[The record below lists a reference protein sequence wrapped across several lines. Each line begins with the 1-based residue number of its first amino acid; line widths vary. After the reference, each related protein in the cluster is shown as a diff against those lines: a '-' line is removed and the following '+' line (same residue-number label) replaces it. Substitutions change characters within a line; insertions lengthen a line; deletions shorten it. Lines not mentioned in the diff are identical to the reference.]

1 MGRHL
6 RLPLAL
12 LWLAGLAAEASGQAL
27 GLPKAVAYE
36 ASMRGGRV
44 EGTVTDQA
52 GVGLE
57 GATLVA
63 LGGAVATARTD
74 ASGRFTLALSPGDYV
89 LRAARDGYISTYR
102 ELVRVQ
108 ADISLRRNITLT
120 KAGPV
125 AQAVLLAGI
134 AGAER
139 APDPIDSDVPS
150 ERTEGDAAWR
160 LRHLPR
166 TVLRDVTPLDLAL
179 AEEPARLARRTSF
192 VDWIV
197 AGSARS
203 ASSFIMDTDFN
214 GQVNFL
220 TTGAMAGAGAVDRRP
235 DLARGVAYVVVGAP
249 VGSYGDWSVR
259 GAAAAGDLA
268 SWTLLTEYRAKP
280 RRAHA
285 FRAGF
290 AYSAQIDLVP
300 DAPHAPTTGRRVGGL
315 YVLDRWTMGPNV
327 AIDYGGR
334 IDRYDYLAQPALAS
348 GNLGFSVRLLPQVRM
363 TWSAASRMVAP
374 GAEQFLPPST
384 AGPWLPPERTFSML
398 RSRSALSPENVERY
412 DVGFEADLGTGQV
425 VSLRRFSESVRNQMV
440 ALFGLDAASEVGHY
454 YIASPGDVVSDGWA
468 VAVSGAMG
476 SHISGRL
483 EYIARRSDWTPL
495 ARLVSLS
502 RVSPSSIRTGGH
514 GHDLTASID
523 AALPRVATHVNIAV
537 RLSDEFS
544 APSREGYAPI
554 MAGRF
559 KLEIQQ
565 QLPYHPVRG
574 GELNIVVT
582 LRTLL
587 RDLDA
592 AGSMYDELLTVR
604 PPLRV
609 TSGVQ
614 MRF

>member
-27 GLPKAVAYE
+27 GLPRAVAYE

-44 EGTVTDQA
+44 EGTVTDQTGA
-52 GVGLE
+52 GLDGV
-57 GATLVA
+57 TVVA
-63 LGGAVATARTD
+63 LGSGLATARTD
-74 ASGRFTLALSPGDYV
+74 ASGRFTLPLSPGDYV
-89 LRAARDGYISTYR
+89 LRATREGYISTYR

-108 ADISLRRNITLT
+108 ADISLRRHITLT
-120 KAGPV
+120 KAGSV
-125 AQAVLLAGI
+125 APALLLAGI
-134 AGAER
+134 AGGDR
-139 APDPIDSDVPS
+139 APDPAEPDVPS

-166 TVLRDVTPLDLAL
+166 TVLREAAPLDLAL
-179 AEEPARLARRTSF
+179 DEEPEVFGRRASL

-197 AGSARS
+197 VGSARS
-203 ASSFIMDTDFN
+203 ASSFITDTDFN

-220 TTGAMAGAGAVDRRP
+220 TTGALPGAGAVGRRP
-235 DLARGVAYVVVGAP
+235 DMARGVAYVVVGAP

-285 FRAGF
+285 FRTGF
-290 AYSAQIDLVP
+290 TYSAQTDLVP
-300 DAPHAPTTGRRVGGL
+300 DAPRAPTTGRRVGGI
-315 YVLDRWTMGPNV
+315 YVVDRWTMGPNV

-348 GNLGFSVRLLPQVRM
+348 GNLGFSVRLLPRVRM

-374 GAEQFLPPST
+374 GAEQFLPPTT
-384 AGPWLPPERTFSML
+384 AGPWLPPERTFSAL

-412 DVGFEADLGTGQV
+412 DVGFEADVGRGRV
-425 VSLRRFSESVRNQMV
+425 VSLRRFSESVRNQMA

-454 YIASPGDVVSDGWA
+454 YIASPGDVTADGWA
-468 VAVSGAMG
+468 IALAGALG
-476 SHISGRL
+476 SHMTGRL
-483 EYIARRSDWTPL
+483 EYTARQSDWMPVT
-495 ARLVSLS
+495 RLVSLS
-502 RVSPSSIRTGGH
+502 RVSPSSIRTGGS

-523 AALPRVATHVNIAV
+523 AAIPRSVTHISMAL

-544 APSREGYAPI
+544 APTRDGYQPI
-554 MAGRF
+554 VAGRF

-574 GELNIVVT
+574 GELNLVVT
-582 LRTLL
+582 VRTLL